1 MYEHFNEP
9 VLIIFPPPSLSL
21 FTWTPMVVKRDLST
35 AIKVS
40 RSREAIQFI
49 SCQWPINNS
58 RQETE
63 LRRAGFQGNFEIKSI
78 NNF

>member
-1 MYEHFNEP
+1 MYENFNEP
-9 VLIIFPPPSLSL
+9 ILIIFPYLLSL
-21 FTWTPMVVKRDLST
+21 FTCTPMVVKRDLST
-35 AIKVS
+35 AIKVP

-63 LRRAGFQGNFEIKSI
+63 LRRAFKATLKLNRLIIYK
-78 NNF
+78 

>member
-1 MYEHFNEP
+1 
-9 VLIIFPPPSLSL
+9 
-21 FTWTPMVVKRDLST
+21 MVVKRDLST
-35 AIKVS
+35 AIKVP

-63 LRRAGFQGNFEIKSI
+63 LRRAGFESNFEIKLI